1 MSDTRERSVVV
12 CGEGL
17 VDLVPVGENFSPKLG
32 GGPFSV
38 AIAVG
43 RLGSDVG
50 FVSRLS
56 TDAFG
61 DRMIDSLAASNVDTT
76 GVERGPEPT
85 TLAVVNLA
93 ADGGARYS
101 FYLEGTADR
110 QFALPKLPSAR
121 AFSFGTLSLVL
132 EPGASAYEAMLHEAH
147 ARGRLT
153 MVDPN
158 IRPAVISDPEA
169 YRRRFRSWLP
179 AIDILKVS
187 DDDAKWLGSVD
198 GAEWLD
204 EGVGAVLLT
213 RGGDGLR
220 LITKELDVSVPT
232 PAVDVA
238 DTIGAGD
245 TVHGALLAY
254 LDRHDALDVAVVRGF
269 SEADWSAALTLPHAR
284 QPSPCHDQGRIRRGQ
299 GSWACPSSTGDH
311 RPTASAV
318 RRTAYL
324 CTMCDGVVYRHSDTH
339 VDIPVQT
346 LATRV
351 SSSLGNGGLL
361 GRPAGGGRSRRSNAV
376 RSDRQHIVDPG
387 HRIASGT
394 GSSG

>member
-32 GGPFSV
+32 GGPFNV
-38 AIAVG
+38 AIALG

-132 EPGASAYEAMLHEAH
+132 EPGASAYEALLHEAH

-158 IRPAVISDPEA
+158 IRPAVISEPDA

-198 GAEWLD
+198 GDEWLH

-220 LITKELDVSVPT
+220 LITEQLDVSVPA

-269 SEADWSAALTLPHAR
+269 SEADWSAALTFAAR
-284 QPSPCHDQGRIRRGQ
+284 AAAVTVS
-299 GSWACPSSTGDH
+299 
-311 RPTASAV
+311 RPGADPPWS
-318 RRTAYL
+318 RE
-324 CTMCDGVVYRHSDTH
+324 
-339 VDIPVQT
+339 
-346 LATRV
+346 
-351 SSSLGNGGLL
+351 L
-361 GRPAGGGRSRRSNAV
+361 GRPV
-376 RSDRQHIVDPG
+376 
-387 HRIASGT
+387 
-394 GSSG
+394 